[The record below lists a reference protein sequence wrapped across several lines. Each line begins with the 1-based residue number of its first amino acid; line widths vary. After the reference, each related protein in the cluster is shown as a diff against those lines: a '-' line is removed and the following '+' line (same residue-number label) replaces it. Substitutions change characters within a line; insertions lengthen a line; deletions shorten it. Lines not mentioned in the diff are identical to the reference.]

1 MKIFL
6 YMSSKSREQVM
17 GEAIVRGIERHGD
30 TVTKRLR
37 KDFWTDDVSDADV
50 IAFVGVKSRR
60 MWNACAEKNKEALI
74 IDKGYFGRG
83 DYYRMSIGGFQPYYL
98 DRIGAL
104 PDRMVNKL
112 HVQIKPK
119 RQMPGKFIL
128 FAGSSNKYHMFH
140 GLEEVNDYAVNIC
153 KYIQDVQ
160 AALIKQGFMQ
170 TPLPVYYR
178 PKPSWWA
185 NPDPGEKRIVPEGTR
200 LSGPA
205 ESFPQLLR
213 DCHLLVTHGSNA
225 AIEALA
231 AGVPVFVMS
240 EESPAYNMS
249 EKQWH
254 HINAPYFPDDA
265 ELKQTLANLAWCQ
278 FSLDEIASGLAWA
291 NLRKWSRHA
300 IS

>member
-1 MKIFL
+1 MIIYL

-30 TVTKRLR
+30 KVVKRFR
-37 KDFWTDDVSDADV
+37 KDFWTDNYDEADV
-50 IAFVGVKSRR
+50 IAFVGVKSRK
-60 MWNACAEKNKEALI
+60 MWNVCAEKGKEPLI

-83 DYYRMSIGGFQPYYL
+83 DYYRMSIGHFQPKYL

-104 PDRMVNKL
+104 PDRLCNKL
-112 HVQIKPK
+112 HVQIRSK

-153 KYIQDVQ
+153 TFIQD
-160 AALIKQGFMQ
+160 MQ
-170 TPLPVYYR
+170 KKLGMHLPVYYR

-200 LSGPA
+200 FSPPT

-240 EESPAYNMS
+240 EESPAF
-249 EKQWH
+249 ELAERRWE
-254 HINAPYFPDDA
+254 HISNPHFPDEA
-265 ELKQTLANLAWCQ
+265 ELNQTLANLAWCQ
-278 FSLDEIASGLAWA
+278 FTLDEIASGLAWA

-300 IS
+300 S